1 MASRSEPGAGVMDAS
16 YARGRVEKM
25 HLNYRYRVRAQVA
38 HDAFVAHAGW
48 RLDAPRVLEM
58 GAAEGRTL
66 LHLRD
71 LIGRPGGDYVG
82 VEYADDLIAAAP
94 PLPSDTRL
102 IEGDVMNLPG
112 GLEDASFDL
121 VTCLAVLEHLPD
133 AAACVAEAWRVLR
146 VGVVFVAPCPNPFWD
161 QVAGTFGM
169 VADEHHELEVTGAYM
184 VELARGAGFA
194 RARFRPFMWVFT
206 GVLPYFGVD
215 FDPARSL
222 RIDEAIGRLGVLD
235 FSFVN
240 QALVAIK

>member
-1 MASRSEPGAGVMDAS
+1 MASRSEPGAGVMDES

-38 HDAFVAHAGW
+38 HDAFVTHAGQS
-48 RLDAPRVLEM
+48 RRAPRVLEM

-66 LHLRD
+66 LHLRGLLGAPD
-71 LIGRPGGDYVG
+71 GDYVG

-94 PLPSDTRL
+94 PLPPGTRL
-102 IEGDVMNLPG
+102 IKGDVMDLPRE
-112 GLEDASFDL
+112 LEGASFDL

-133 AAACVAEAWRVLR
+133 PAACVAEAFRVLR
-146 VGVVFVAPCPNPFWD
+146 PGGVFVATCPNPFWD
-161 QVAGTFGM
+161 HVAGAFGM
-169 VADEHHELEVTGAYM
+169 VADEHHELEVTGDFM

-206 GVLPYFGVD
+206 GVLPYLRVEV
-215 FDPARSL
+215 DPARSL
-222 RIDEAIGRLGVLD
+222 RIDEAIERLGVLD

-240 QALVAIK
+240 QALVAVK